1 MFFDISG
8 SFSVE
13 FGRRRKTQLP
23 DGLELE
29 EIEIEADSEVADE
42 KPKLKLGF
50 QRNEEPESEEDDEE

>member
-29 EIEIEADSEVADE
+29 EIEVETDLDPTEDA
-42 KPKLKLGF
+42 PRLRLGF
-50 QRNEEPESEEDDEE
+50 QPNKESDE